1 MKRETPGF
9 DSTRRNPVY
18 WALFL
23 VFLIVSTWAYSYL
36 GAILI
41 LEKNTARSGQIQASF
56 IDAVYQSA
64 SISGNRDETSTSIS
78 SAFTRAFPHYTDGVV
93 DPLFP
98 WLMMGF
104 ASQSP
109 DELFESGKWLNF
121 VLTGALLIVLGLA
134 AARAFSFSGA
144 AAIVLMGGFGVILE
158 RSAYFS
164 PDALYYLLVVL
175 TWLCALSLIRKNVLW
190 LYGVFGILMGLS
202 YLTKPLIWPIVAGF
216 VIVSLVRSVWIV
228 MRTRKSLG
236 DDLIWSPSN
245 QLVGFAMMISAF
257 LLITGP
263 RLSFAETQFGNPF
276 HSYQNYFV
284 WMDTPAEAARFQ
296 VEYPGKAELS
306 LLAPNEKPGP
316 LRFIQERGFK
326 ALAERSLDGAL
337 SQVRTSILGRTG
349 WILIYGF
356 FVFLVIA
363 GIHWWAV
370 IHQKNEVWR
379 MQGASARWMLLFLG
393 IVFLIKILYAGIGN
407 PIIQNNAMTTSLFLP
422 VLVTFIWISE
432 RYRRQLQ
439 RSRYATLVNR
449 AYSLLM
455 AVPIVWIAV
464 RVINAIGTPQA

>member
-1 MKRETPGF
+1 MKRWNPGF
-9 DSTRRNPVY
+9 DSSRKTPGL

-23 VFLIVSTWAYSYL
+23 VFLVVSAWAYCYL

-41 LEKNTARSGQIQASF
+41 LEKNTDRTGQIQASF

-64 SISGNRDETSTSIS
+64 SLGGTNEAAATSIS
-78 SAFTRAFPHYTDGVV
+78 SAFARAFPHYTDGIV

-98 WLMMGF
+98 WLMLSF
-104 ASQSP
+104 ASLPP
-109 DELFESGKWLNF
+109 DEMFESGKWLNF
-121 VLTGALLIVLGLA
+121 ILSGVLLIVLGVA

-164 PDALYYLLVVL
+164 ADALYYLLVVL
-175 TWLCALSLIRKNVLW
+175 SWLCGLSLIRRNVLW
-190 LYGVFGILMGLS
+190 LYGVFGFLVGLS
-202 YLTKPLIWPIVAGF
+202 YLTKPLIWPVVAGF
-216 VIVSLVRSVWIV
+216 LIVSVVRSVWIV

-276 HSYQNYFV
+276 HSYQGYFV
-284 WMDTPAEAARFQ
+284 WMDTPAEATRFQ

-306 LLAPNEKPGP
+306 LLSLNEKPGP
-316 LRFIQERGFK
+316 VRFIQERGVV
-326 ALAERSLDGAL
+326 ALAERGLEGAL
-337 SQVRTSILGRTG
+337 AQVRTSILGRTG

-356 FVFLVIA
+356 FVFLIIA

-370 IHQKNEVWR
+370 IHQNNEVWR
-379 MQGASARWMLLFLG
+379 MQGTSARWMLLFLVV
-393 IVFLIKILYAGIGN
+393 VFLIKILYAGIGN

-439 RSRYATLVNR
+439 RSRYAKLVNR
-449 AYSLLM
+449 VYLVLM
-455 AVPIVWIAV
+455 AVPTLWIAI
-464 RVINAIGTPQA
+464 RVLNAISTPQA

>member
-1 MKRETPGF
+1 MKSGNPGF
-9 DSTRRNPVY
+9 DNSRKTPGL
-18 WALFL
+18 WAIFL
-23 VFLIVSTWAYSYL
+23 VFLVVAAWAYSYL

-41 LEKNTARSGQIQASF
+41 LNTNTDRTGQIQAGF
-56 IDAVYQSA
+56 VDAVYQSA
-64 SISGNRDETSTSIS
+64 SLGGTGDDTVASIA
-78 SAFTRAFPHYTDGVV
+78 SAFSRAFPHYTDGIV

-109 DELFESGKWLNF
+109 DEMFESGKWLNF
-121 VLTGALLIVLGLA
+121 ILSGALLLVLGIA

-164 PDALYYLLVVL
+164 PDAIYYLLVVL
-175 TWLCALSLIRKNVLW
+175 SWLCALSLIRKNVLW
-190 LYGVFGILMGLS
+190 LYGVFGILVGLS
-202 YLTKPLIWPIVAGF
+202 YLTKPLIWPVVAGF
-216 VIVSLVRSVWIV
+216 VIVSLVRSVCIV
-228 MRTRKSLG
+228 LRARKAPG
-236 DDLIWSPSN
+236 EDNIWSPSN

-263 RLSFAETQFGNPF
+263 RLSFSQTQFGNPF

-306 LLAPNEKPGP
+306 LLSLSEKPGP
-316 LRFIQERGFK
+316 VRFIQERGFS
-326 ALAERSLDGAL
+326 ALAKRSFEGAL
-337 SQVRTSILGRTG
+337 AQVRTSILGRTG
-349 WILIYGF
+349 WILLYGF
-356 FVFLVIA
+356 FVFVVVA

-370 IHQKNEVWR
+370 IHQNNEVWR
-379 MQGASARWMLLFLG
+379 VQGTSARWMLLFLG
-393 IVFLIKILYAGIGN
+393 VVFLLKIFYAGIGN
-407 PIIQNNAMTTSLFLP
+407 PIIQSNAMTTSLFLP

-432 RYRRQLQ
+432 RFRRQLQ
-439 RSRYATLVNR
+439 RSRYAKLVNR
-449 AYSLLM
+449 VYLVLM
-455 AVPIVWIAV
+455 ALPILWIAV